1 MVGMARESSTAARL
15 YQERSERFA
24 HERDRCTARSR
35 WIAHARLIAFLAA
48 GGTLF
53 WQLEPGARVSLP
65 WLATVIVLAL
75 LFVVLVVHHNEL
87 KRRCDWF
94 DRLSKLNEEGLSRIA
109 RDWGALPDW
118 EYGAPDPEHPIVAD
132 LDLFGRAS
140 LSSLLS
146 TVGTPQGSA
155 KLCTY
160 LMEPAASAIVQDRQ
174 AAAAEL
180 ATLIDAR
187 EAITVRGRLMPKT
200 TSGNV
205 ERFLG
210 WAEGDPWLTSRRGLV
225 CTSRL
230 LPLVAAS
237 LIVLNAAGAVPY
249 VTWAIALTVNLF
261 VSFTAGRKLHEAFNR
276 AFARESAFQQYAELF
291 QLLSTTS
298 FTAPLLTRSQS
309 ELTAGG
315 LAAHTQMQRLHR
327 LVGLSEIRYSMLY
340 VPIQALTLWD
350 FHVLHR
356 LERWQQAAGR
366 RVRPWL
372 EALGVVDALAALST
386 LRFENPDWAFP
397 EVTDGDPPMLE
408 AQGLG
413 HPLLSDDVRVVNDV
427 SVGPPGSF
435 LLITGSNMSGKST
448 LLRAIGVNVVL
459 ARAGAPVCASAMR
472 LPPVQLES
480 SMRVHDSLQQGLSHF
495 RAELERLKGVVE
507 AARRV
512 TSDGSGAMLYLL
524 DDIFQG
530 TNTVERQIAAR
541 KVISH
546 LLGTHAIG
554 AVTSHD
560 LQLAETDELS
570 AACVPVHFRETIEEG
585 SEGPI
590 ISFDYKLRAGIATS
604 RNALKLLEIVGLADG
619 EPGGREADPDR
630 RQE

>member
-1 MVGMARESSTAARL
+1 MVGMASQSSPAARL
-15 YQERSERFA
+15 YQERRERFA

-48 GGTLF
+48 GGVLL
-53 WQLEPGARVSLP
+53 WQLDPAARFNFLWVAS
-65 WLATVIVLAL
+65 VIALAL
-75 LFVVLVVHHNEL
+75 LFFALVVYHNEL
-87 KRRCDWF
+87 KRRCDWYHH
-94 DRLSKLNEEGLSRIA
+94 LSKLNEEGRHRIA
-109 RDWGALPDW
+109 RDWAALPDW

-155 KLCTY
+155 TLRTF
-160 LMEPAASAIVQDRQ
+160 LMEPAASTIVQDRQ
-174 AAAAEL
+174 AGVAEL
-180 ATLIDAR
+180 ASLIDAR
-187 EAITVRGRLMPKT
+187 ETITVRGRLMPQS
-200 TSGNV
+200 TSGDI
-205 ERFLG
+205 ERFLR
-210 WAEGDPWLTSRRGLV
+210 WAEGDAWLTYRGGLLWA
-225 CTSRL
+225 SRL
-230 LPLVAAS
+230 LPLAAAAF
-237 LIVLNAAGAVPY
+237 IVLNAAGIVPY

-261 VSFTAGRKLHEAFNR
+261 VSFTLGRNLHEAFNR

-291 QLLSTTS
+291 QLLATTS
-298 FTAPLLTRSQS
+298 FSAPLLKQAQS

-315 LAAHTQMQRLHR
+315 LAAHAQMRRLHR
-327 LVGLSEIRYSMLY
+327 LAGLSEVRYSMLY

-356 LERWQQAAGR
+356 LERWQQTAGR
-366 RVRPWL
+366 RVRAWL
-372 EALGVVDALAALST
+372 AALGVVDALAAVST

-427 SVGPPGSF
+427 RVGPPGTF

-472 LPPVQLES
+472 LPPVALGS

-512 TSDGSGAMLYLL
+512 KSDAGGAMLYLL

-546 LLGTHAIG
+546 LLGTYAIG

-570 AACVPVHFRETIEEG
+570 TASDPVHFRETIEEG
-585 SEGPI
+585 AEGPI
-590 ISFDYKLRAGIATS
+590 ISFDYKLRPGIATS
-604 RNALKLLEIVGLADG
+604 RNALKLLEIVGLADS
-619 EPGGREADPDR
+619 EPGGRERPDR